1 MSEDR
6 PPLNPTLY
14 GGPAIELTDE
24 MSQSFMDYAM
34 SVIVSRALP
43 DVRDGLK
50 PVQRRIIFSMSQ
62 ANLVP
67 NGRHR
72 KCATVVGDVMARF
85 HPHGD
90 QAIYDALVRLGQDFS
105 LAHPLVDPQGNFGSI
120 EDPPAQ
126 MRYTECRLSQIAL
139 SMLEGIDEDT
149 VDFEENYDGE
159 HREPLVL
166 PSRFPN
172 LLVNGA
178 QGIAVGMATNIPP
191 HNLGEVI
198 DACIHLL
205 DYPDSPASDLLQYVK
220 GPDFPSGGEIISD
233 GAVPQALLTGRGSVK
248 MRAVAEPREIRP
260 GRTAIVVTE
269 LPYQVSQDRV
279 LEKIADLVNQK
290 EIRTIADLRN
300 ESSSRVG
307 TRLLIELKK
316 GAVPEV
322 VMNQLY
328 KRTQL
333 QTNFG
338 VNVVALVD
346 GVPRTLGIAEALGH
360 YLDQQMEVVERRTR
374 FRLDK
379 ALARAHILEGLC
391 IAVDNITEVIELIR
405 SSANTPQAR
414 ARLIERF
421 DLSQIQANAILD
433 MPLRRLTTL
442 ESEKLVSELAELRET
457 IADLEDILA
466 SPSRRRA
473 IIRTDLRAIKE
484 RFAIPRRSRLIA
496 DLGEL
501 SIEDLIAD
509 EELIVTVSRSGYVK
523 SVKAG
528 AYRTQGRGGR
538 GVKAA
543 KLNEGDVISHLV
555 HTTAHAYLL
564 FFTNR
569 GVVHRLRAHEIPRQ
583 SRTGKGKLAHAVL
596 PMEPQERIQAI
607 IDTRDY
613 ETVKYLV
620 TVTRRGMVKKTELK
634 AYDSSYRTL
643 RAINLASGDELVAVR
658 PTNGHNDLLL
668 FTERGKGLRFSEGD
682 IRPTGRATRGVIG
695 MRLTEDDRVVG
706 ACSDMEG
713 DEVLLVTSKGF
724 AKRTKMRLFLPKEG
738 EGEPR
743 NRGGKGMIAIR
754 VSKPKG
760 VLVGARAVGP
770 ETEVMLISAQGI
782 AIRTVVSSVSRQ
794 GRYATGVKVMQVGE
808 DETLS
813 AFEIVPADNGD

>member
-1 MSEDR
+1 MTEET

-14 GGPAIELTDE
+14 MGPEIGLTEE

-34 SVIVSRALP
+34 SVIISRALP

-50 PVQRRIIFSMSQ
+50 PVQRRIIYSMNQ

-67 NGRHR
+67 TGRHR

-105 LAHPLVDPQGNFGSI
+105 LGHPLVDPQGNFGSV
-120 EDPPAQ
+120 EDPPGQ
-126 MRYTECRLSQIAL
+126 MRYTECRLSEISL

-149 VDFEENYDGE
+149 VDFVENYDGE
-159 HREPLVL
+159 HREPAVL
-166 PSRFPN
+166 PSRYPN

-198 DACIHLL
+198 DACVYLL
-205 DYPDSPASDLLQYVK
+205 DNPDCPPADLLKYVR
-220 GPDFPSGGEIISD
+220 GPDFPSGGQIVAD
-233 GAVPQALLTGRGSVK
+233 DAVKEALVTGRGSVK
-248 MRAVAEPREIRP
+248 VRAVAEVAEIRP

-279 LEKIADLVNQK
+279 LKKIADLVNQK
-290 EIRTIADLRN
+290 EIAGIADLRN

-307 TRLLIELKK
+307 TRLVIELKK

-322 VMNQLY
+322 VKNQLY

-333 QTNFG
+333 QSTFG
-338 VNVVALVD
+338 VNMVALVD
-346 GVPRTLGIAEALGH
+346 GIPRTMGIAEALGH

-379 ALARAHILEGLC
+379 AAARAHILEGLC
-391 IAVDNITEVIELIR
+391 IAVDHITEVIAVIR
-405 SSANTPQAR
+405 SSANTPEAR
-414 ARLIERF
+414 SRLADRF
-421 DLSQIQANAILD
+421 ELSEIQANAILE
-433 MPLRRLTTL
+433 MPLRRLTAL
-442 ESEKLVSELAELRET
+442 ESEKLATELARLREV

-466 SPSRRRA
+466 KPPRRWA
-473 IIRTDLRAIKE
+473 IIRATLQEVRKAH
-484 RFAIPRRSRLIA
+484 AVARRSRLIGE
-496 DLGEL
+496 LGEM

-509 EELIVTVSRSGYVK
+509 EELIVTVSRSGYLK

-543 KLNEGDVISHLV
+543 GLAEDDVISHLV
-555 HTTAHAYLL
+555 HTTAHSYLL

-583 SRTGKGKLAHAVL
+583 SRTGKGVLAHAVL
-596 PMEPQERIQAI
+596 PIQPEERIEAI

-620 TVTRRGMVKKTELK
+620 MFTRQGMVKKTDLK
-634 AYDSSYRTL
+634 AYDSRQRTL
-643 RAINLASGDELVAVR
+643 RAINLSPGDELVAVR
-658 PTNGHNDLLL
+658 TTNGDNDLLI
-668 FTERGKGLRFSEGD
+668 FTERGQGLRFHEEG
-682 IRPTGRATRGVIG
+682 IRPLGRATRGVIG
-695 MRLTEDDRVVG
+695 IRLLENDKVVG

-713 DEVLLVTSKGF
+713 NEVLLVTSKGF
-724 AKRTKMRLFLPKEG
+724 AKRTKMSLFALRK
-738 EGEPR
+738 R
-743 NRGGKGMIAIR
+743 KGQGVIAIKL
-754 VSKPKG
+754 SKPRG
-760 VLVGARAVGP
+760 MLVGARAVGP
-770 ETEVMLISAQGI
+770 ETEVMLISSRGI
-782 AIRTVVSSVSRQ
+782 AIRTEVSSVSTQ
-794 GRYATGVKVMQVGE
+794 GRYATGVKAMQLGD

-813 AFEIVPADNGD
+813 AFEIVPTENGDG